1 MAVYSKEQRDRA
13 VDLYERYDF
22 SPTAVIHELGYP
34 SEPSLKAWHR
44 DREHE
49 RATGEPSTRGARRRR
64 YTDAQKH
71 AAVDDYLSH
80 GRCMARTMRRLGY
93 PKSKTLLMA
102 WIDELAPGQRK
113 LRHGPVPEEL
123 KRKAVVAVASGR
135 LKSREAAAELG
146 VEASVVRN
154 WKRQMLAGSK
164 ETCVCS
170 IEVRP
175 MQRNYSV
182 RKSGRN

>member
-1 MAVYSKEQRDRA
+1 MVVYSKKQRDRA

-44 DREHE
+44 DQEHE
-49 RATGEPSTRGARRRR
+49 R
-64 YTDAQKH
+64 

-102 WIDELAPGQRK
+102 WIDELAPGQRR

-135 LKSREAAAELG
+135 SKSREASAELG
-146 VEASVVRN
+146 ATHPS
-154 WKRQMLAGSK
+154 
-164 ETCVCS
+164 
-170 IEVRP
+170 
-175 MQRNYSV
+175 
-182 RKSGRN
+182 